1 MPVRFANDGKVEVNS
16 MKNMKKIIVAL
27 VCVMMLGVLGGCG
40 AKFDAQAYVTA
51 LLDASYKNDST
62 KFVEMKIGTAEEAAK
77 LYEEGI
83 DTEMNVFLS
92 QYDISDELEA
102 EFRQLFKDMFASVK
116 YNVTGAEKQ
125 DDGSYVVTIAY
136 EQMQLFGPTMTEYL
150 AEVEKIAEELMASG
164 NVPSEEEQIEI
175 IVAALKDAMRAN
187 LEKVEYAEEATTTI
201 RVELVDNVY
210 TPNKADVMKLEESL
224 FDSDAVK

>member
-1 MPVRFANDGKVEVNS
+1 

-40 AKFDAQAYVTA
+40 VKFDAQDYVTA

-62 KFVEMKIGTAEEAAK
+62 KFVEMKIGTAEEAEV

-102 EFRQLFKDMFASVK
+102 EFRQLFKDMFAKVK

-150 AEVEKIAEELMASG
+150 AEVEKLAAEMMESG
-164 NVPSEEEQIEI
+164 EVPSEEEQIEL
-175 IVAALKDAMRAN
+175 IVGALKDTMRAN
-187 LEKVEYAEEATTTI
+187 LETVEYAEEATITL

-210 TPNKADVMKLEESL
+210 TPNTEDVAKLEGAL
-224 FDSDAVK
+224 FDADAVQ